1 MVILTFS
8 KIQFWRKLDDESD
21 TSICSHAWCMEG
33 EVWDLGLKDLQE
45 HNQY

>member
-1 MVILTFS
+1 MMNQIHVYMLT
-8 KIQFWRKLDDESD
+8 
-21 TSICSHAWCMEG
+21 WCMEG